1 MPHMLLRTAR
11 GAGAAT
17 VPIRAAAPSAALAG
31 ATAPSG
37 RPLGAPPR
45 WNARRSAAFRCLLGG
60 EAVQPVDGSQQKGDR
75 VLVAAG
81 DA

>member
-1 MPHMLLRTAR
+1 MPHMLLRTAFT
-11 GAGAAT
+11 AGPAI
-17 VPIRAAAPSAALAG
+17 VPIRAAALSAASAG

-37 RPLGAPPR
+37 RPLWAPQPSD
-45 WNARRSAAFRCLLGG
+45 ARSSAAFRRLLGG